1 MITDWIFEFATLSWN
16 INLIELAKIVWLFIC
31 LSVGLWS
38 AGDILHDKKMEKSFA
53 SRFFEA
59 LAMVL
64 IWVLIGLVTTYFA
77 KFILIFIGV
86 VIVIFMAIVLINMI

>member
-1 MITDWIFEFATLSWN
+1 MSFDLAA
-16 INLIELAKIVWLFIC
+16 LAKIVWIFVCTLI
-31 LSVGLWS
+31 GLWG

-77 KFILIFIGV
+77 KFIIGV
-86 VIVIFMAIVLINMI
+86 VIVIFIAIVLINMI

>member
-1 MITDWIFEFATLSWN
+1 MNINLAALSWN

-31 LSVGLWS
+31 LSVGLWG
-38 AGDILHDKKMEKSFA
+38 AGDILHDKKMEKSFT

-64 IWVLIGLVTTYFA
+64 ILVLMGLVTTYFA

>member
-1 MITDWIFEFATLSWN
+1 MSFDLAA
-16 INLIELAKIVWLFIC
+16 LAKIVWIFVCTLI
-31 LSVGLWS
+31 GLWS
-38 AGDILHDKKMEKSFA
+38 AGDILHDKKMEKPFA

-77 KFILIFIGV
+77 KFILIFVGV

>member
-1 MITDWIFEFATLSWN
+1 MNISLAAITWSV
-16 INLIELAKIVWLFIC
+16 NLIELAKIIWLFIC

-38 AGDILHDKKMEKSFA
+38 AGDILHDKKIEKSFA

-64 IWVLIGLVTTYFA
+64 IWVFMGVATIVFSKYISIIIGV
-77 KFILIFIGV
+77 FILIS
-86 VIVIFMAIVLINMI
+86 LIKMI

>member
-1 MITDWIFEFATLSWN
+1 MSFDLAA
-16 INLIELAKIVWLFIC
+16 LAKIVWIFVCTLI
-31 LSVGLWS
+31 GLWS

-77 KFILIFIGV
+77 KFIIRV
-86 VIVIFMAIVLINMI
+86 VIVIFIAIVLINMI

>member
-1 MITDWIFEFATLSWN
+1 MSFDLAA
-16 INLIELAKIVWLFIC
+16 LAKIVWIFVCTLI
-31 LSVGLWS
+31 GLWG

-64 IWVLIGLVTTYFA
+64 IWVLMGLVTTYFA
-77 KFILIFIGV
+77 KFILIFIGIFL
-86 VIVIFMAIVLINMI
+86 VILLIKMI

>member
-1 MITDWIFEFATLSWN
+1 MSF
-16 INLIELAKIVWLFIC
+16 NLAALAKIVWIFVCTLI
-31 LSVGLWS
+31 GLWS

-64 IWVLIGLVTTYFA
+64 IWVLMGIATIIFSKYILIIIGV
-77 KFILIFIGV
+77 FILIS
-86 VIVIFMAIVLINMI
+86 LIKMI

>member
-1 MITDWIFEFATLSWN
+1 MSF
-16 INLIELAKIVWLFIC
+16 NLAALAKIVWIFVCTLI
-31 LSVGLWS
+31 GLWS

-64 IWVLIGLVTTYFA
+64 IGVLIGLVTTYFA

-86 VIVIFMAIVLINMI
+86 VIVILMAIVLINMI

>member
-1 MITDWIFEFATLSWN
+1 MSFDLAA
-16 INLIELAKIVWLFIC
+16 LAKIVWIFVCTLI
-31 LSVGLWS
+31 GLWS
-38 AGDILHDKKMEKSFA
+38 AGDILHDKKMEKSCA

-77 KFILIFIGV
+77 KFIIEV
-86 VIVIFMAIVLINMI
+86 VIVIFIVIVMMF

>member
-1 MITDWIFEFATLSWN
+1 MSV
-16 INLIELAKIVWLFIC
+16 NLIELAKIVWIFVCALI
-31 LSVGLWS
+31 GLWS

>member
-1 MITDWIFEFATLSWN
+1 MSFDLTA
-16 INLIELAKIVWLFIC
+16 LAKIVWIFVCTLI
-31 LSVGLWS
+31 GLWG

-64 IWVLIGLVTTYFA
+64 IWVLMGLVTTYFA
-77 KFILIFIGV
+77 KFILIFIGIFL
-86 VIVIFMAIVLINMI
+86 VIALIKMI

>member
-1 MITDWIFEFATLSWN
+1 MNINLAAITWSV
-16 INLIELAKIVWLFIC
+16 NLIELAKIVWIFVCTLI
-31 LSVGLWS
+31 GLWG
-38 AGDILHDKKMEKSFA
+38 AGDILHDKKIEKSFA

-64 IWVLIGLVTTYFA
+64 IWVLMGLVTTYFA

-86 VIVIFMAIVLINMI
+86 FIVILLIKMI

>member
-1 MITDWIFEFATLSWN
+1 MSFDLAA
-16 INLIELAKIVWLFIC
+16 LAKIVWIFVCTLI
-31 LSVGLWS
+31 GLWG

-64 IWVLIGLVTTYFA
+64 IWVLMGLVTTYFA
-77 KFILIFIGV
+77 KFILIFIGIFL
-86 VIVIFMAIVLINMI
+86 VISLIKMI

>member
-1 MITDWIFEFATLSWN
+1 MSV
-16 INLIELAKIVWLFIC
+16 NLIELAKIVWIFVCTLI
-31 LSVGLWS
+31 GLWG

-64 IWVLIGLVTTYFA
+64 IWVLMGLVTTYFA
-77 KFILIFIGV
+77 KFILVFIGIFIV
-86 VIVIFMAIVLINMI
+86 IVLIKMI

>member
-1 MITDWIFEFATLSWN
+1 MSFDLAA
-16 INLIELAKIVWLFIC
+16 LAKIVWIFVCTLI
-31 LSVGLWS
+31 GLWG
-38 AGDILHDKKMEKSFA
+38 AGDILHDKKIEKSFA

-86 VIVIFMAIVLINMI
+86 FIVILLIKMI

>member
-1 MITDWIFEFATLSWN
+1 MSFDLAA
-16 INLIELAKIVWLFIC
+16 LAKIVWIFVCTLI
-31 LSVGLWS
+31 GLWG
-38 AGDILHDKKMEKSFA
+38 AGDILHDKKIEKSFA

-64 IWVLIGLVTTYFA
+64 IWVLMGLVTTYFA

>member
-1 MITDWIFEFATLSWN
+1 MITDWIFELAALSWN
-16 INLIELAKIVWLFIC
+16 INLIELAKIIWLFIC
-31 LSVGLWS
+31 LFIGLWG

-86 VIVIFMAIVLINMI
+86 VIVILIALVLINMI

>member
-1 MITDWIFEFATLSWN
+1 MSFDLAA
-16 INLIELAKIVWLFIC
+16 LAKIVWIFVCTLI
-31 LSVGLWS
+31 GLWS

-77 KFILIFIGV
+77 KFILIFIGIFL
-86 VIVIFMAIVLINMI
+86 VILLIKMI

>member
-1 MITDWIFEFATLSWN
+1 MSFDLAA
-16 INLIELAKIVWLFIC
+16 LAKIVWIFVCTLI
-31 LSVGLWS
+31 GLWG

-86 VIVIFMAIVLINMI
+86 VIVILLIKMI

>member
-1 MITDWIFEFATLSWN
+1 MSFDLAA
-16 INLIELAKIVWLFIC
+16 LAKIVWIFVCTLI
-31 LSVGLWS
+31 GLWS
-38 AGDILHDKKMEKSFA
+38 AGDILHDKKIEKSFA

-64 IWVLIGLVTTYFA
+64 IWVLMGLVTTYFA

-86 VIVIFMAIVLINMI
+86 FIVILLIKMI

>member
-1 MITDWIFEFATLSWN
+1 MSV
-16 INLIELAKIVWLFIC
+16 NLIELAKIVWIFVCTLI
-31 LSVGLWS
+31 GLWG

-64 IWVLIGLVTTYFA
+64 IWVLMGLVTTYFA
-77 KFILIFIGV
+77 KFILIFIGIF
-86 VIVIFMAIVLINMI
+86 IVILLIKMI

>member
-1 MITDWIFEFATLSWN
+1 MSFDLAA
-16 INLIELAKIVWLFIC
+16 LAKIVWIFVCTLI
-31 LSVGLWS
+31 GLC
-38 AGDILHDKKMEKSFA
+38 AGDILHDKKMEKLFA

-77 KFILIFIGV
+77 KFIIGV
-86 VIVIFMAIVLINMI
+86 VIVIFIAIVLINMI

>member
-1 MITDWIFEFATLSWN
+1 MSFDLAA
-16 INLIELAKIVWLFIC
+16 LAKIVWIFVCTLI
-31 LSVGLWS
+31 GLWG

-86 VIVIFMAIVLINMI
+86 VIVIVLINMI

>member
-1 MITDWIFEFATLSWN
+1 MSFDLAA
-16 INLIELAKIVWLFIC
+16 LAKIVWIFVCTLI
-31 LSVGLWS
+31 GLWS

-64 IWVLIGLVTTYFA
+64 ILVLIGLVTTYFA
-77 KFILIFIGV
+77 KFIIEV
-86 VIVIFMAIVLINMI
+86 VIVIFIAIVMMF

>member
-1 MITDWIFEFATLSWN
+1 MSFDLAA
-16 INLIELAKIVWLFIC
+16 LAKIVWIFVCTLI
-31 LSVGLWS
+31 GLWS
-38 AGDILHDKKMEKSFA
+38 AGDILHDKKIEKSFA